1 MFHLFLNKERH
12 VNKSIANRLYTIA
25 LINQQIK
32 TKTFYEI
39 EFFVTLHP
47 KACLPALSGMHGF
60 NVSAALGAIGSPA
73 LRYGQHKMTN
83 RDGGESFTFH
93 DATHNCLL
101 SNVLWQH
108 AGIALI
114 IFFIRWT
121 LRPTT

>member
-47 KACLPALSGMHGF
+47 SIY
-60 NVSAALGAIGSPA
+60 NRAIINKTE
-73 LRYGQHKMTN
+73 YINQT
-83 RDGGESFTFH
+83 TF
-93 DATHNCLL
+93 
-101 SNVLWQH
+101 
-108 AGIALI
+108 IKYEK
-114 IFFIRWT
+114 
-121 LRPTT
+121 